1 MAFIEVKGLGLTQ
14 REKVILQNIDLGI
27 EKGEFFV
34 LIGPTGAGK
43 TSLLKLLDLLVKP
56 SSGTISI
63 GGTMVGPSGRGSL
76 ALRRHMAFVQQKPMP
91 FNMSVFDNVAA
102 GLRWRGKYASEV
114 KQRVLLILEQVDLSN
129 KRRQN
134 ARTLSGGEMQR
145 VAIAR
150 AIVTDP
156 EVLYLD
162 EPTAN
167 LDPISS
173 AKIEE
178 VLGNIV
184 KESKIT
190 VLMATHD
197 MSQGQRLARRIG
209 VMMDGRLLQIGSA
222 SDIFTHPESRQV
234 AEFVGVDNI
243 WSGVVTEQNNGLLNV
258 RVNEQSIQV
267 VGEFDTG
274 AAVNVLIRPEEITLA
289 ISRNI
294 TSARNTFKGRVVSI
308 GYQGPLVRI
317 QLECGFPVL
326 SLITRRS
333 ADEMNIAMGSELY
346 ASFKATSTKVVKRW

>member
-1 MAFIEVKGLGLTQ
+1 
-14 REKVILQNIDLGI
+14 
-27 EKGEFFV
+27 
-34 LIGPTGAGK
+34 
-43 TSLLKLLDLLVKP
+43 LK
-56 SSGTISI
+56 
-63 GGTMVGPSGRGSL
+63 
-76 ALRRHMAFVQQKPMP
+76 
-91 FNMSVFDNVAA
+91 
-102 GLRWRGKYASEV
+102 
-114 KQRVLLILEQVDLSN
+114 QVDLSN